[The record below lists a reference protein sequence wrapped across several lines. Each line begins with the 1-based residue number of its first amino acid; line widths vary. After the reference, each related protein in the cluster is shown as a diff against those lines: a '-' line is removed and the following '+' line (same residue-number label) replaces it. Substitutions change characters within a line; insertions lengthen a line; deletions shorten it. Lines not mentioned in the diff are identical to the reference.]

1 MKRIIPL
8 FLSLLLLTGCG
19 GAATDSNPPSQTH
32 ATIPTGQSNEGFE
45 LGNIMPPMSVTTSD
59 GETAVLG
66 EVLQEKKL
74 VVLNFW
80 YADCI
85 WCQREFPA
93 LELAYSKYQQDV
105 EIFALNPLDEA
116 DVANRFWDSHD
127 LTIPMGTCSRDMA
140 TIFGVNGYPT
150 SVFIDREGRIALI
163 HGGALTDPNDFYR
176 LFDRFLAEDYTS
188 QGYESLQH
196 LLGE

>member
-1 MKRIIPL
+1 MRKIFIL
-8 FLSLLLLTGCG
+8 LLSALLLTGC
-19 GAATDSNPPSQTH
+19 ASEPVAQQPSEETRETQAVETE
-32 ATIPTGQSNEGFE
+32 NEGFE
-45 LGNIMPPMSVTTSD
+45 LGNTLPPMSVTTSD
-59 GETAVLG
+59 GETVVLS
-66 EVLQEKKL
+66 EVLKEKKL

-80 YADCI
+80 YADCV

-93 LELAYSKYQQDV
+93 LELAYSKYQEDV
-105 EIFALNPLDEA
+105 EVFALNPLDEA
-116 DVANRFWDSHD
+116 DVADSFWDTHT
-127 LTIPMGTCSRDMA
+127 LTMPMGTCSRDLALM
-140 TIFGVNGYPT
+140 FGVNGYPT